1 MIQFAHPLLLWTLP
15 LALLPVLLHRLLRRK
30 EPLPV
35 VEFPAMRLLEK
46 AAQRDRLRQRRL
58 EWLLLAV
65 RVLALAVL
73 IVGFARPYRSMSLP
87 GAAAVT
93 GVRIVCDRPDRL
105 EAALGEW
112 PRTGPNLLVMTGE
125 KLPES
130 ERFGVRYA
138 EIVTGETA
146 VSRSPY
152 FHPALSVFDL
162 PGRGDLS
169 AGSVRRWW
177 KLEPVGR
184 AAVVAWLENGDPFLI
199 EHHGAEGRTIVCAVG
214 LDGGWSELPGT
225 ANFVPMVR
233 ELVRYLESGSASIAA
248 VVPRSARD
256 LTGWLLGVAVGL
268 GLAEMLVGGF
278 AWVKLATVGL
288 LVGLMVHPVFSW
300 VRGESQTGET
310 VVLVDGTESMCWRRL
325 PALPS
330 GRKIEITGRQTDLG
344 GALLALTNQGVGS
357 VVLVSDGQHNRG
369 LSPVWAALV
378 LGRPIR
384 VIKPEPFAPTKD
396 ISVVRAEA
404 PARVWAGERMPVT
417 VDVVAHGVERVTL
430 VVDGVLRTN
439 VSPGR
444 VVLRIAPGNGRH
456 MIRAEAVSGELTLE
470 NNARSVVAEVAACK
484 IRVALVGD
492 ESSWEYRH
500 MRSVLRNDAAVELV
514 RSDADVTLEVGGGAT
529 WKLRGQGKEAFEG
542 YWRDRVRREFG
553 RQRGW
558 REMEMAGEDEM
569 YRLERNDRLLDEL
582 ARLGGAEGGE
592 RGRYDLRDEWW
603 VLSAVEGLL
612 MWSWLRGRNRGE
624 RRPFSV

>member
-1 MIQFAHPLLLWTLP
+1 MIQFAHPLFLWTLP
-15 LALLPVLLHRLLRRK
+15 LALLPVLWHRLFRRK
-30 EPLPV
+30 QPLPV

-46 AAQRDRLRQRRL
+46 AAQRDRRRQRRR

-65 RVLALAVL
+65 RVLTLAALIA
-73 IVGFARPYRSMSLP
+73 GFARPYRGESLP
-87 GAAAVT
+87 GGTAAT
-93 GVRIVCDRPDRL
+93 GVEIVCDRPDRL

-112 PRTGPNLLVMTGE
+112 PRTGPNLLVMTSE
-125 KLPES
+125 RLSES
-130 ERFGVRYA
+130 ERFGIRYG
-138 EIVTGETA
+138 EIVSGETA

-152 FHPALSVFDL
+152 FHPALSVFDR

-169 AGSVRRWW
+169 AATVRRWW

-184 AAVVAWLENGDPFLI
+184 AAVVAWLENGDPFLV

-214 LDGGWSELPGT
+214 LDGGWSDLPGT
-225 ANFVPMVR
+225 ANFVPMAR
-233 ELVRYLESGSASIAA
+233 ELVRYLESGPAGTRA

-256 LTGWLLGVAVGL
+256 FTGWLLGVAVVL

-278 AWVKLATVGL
+278 AWMKWVPVGL
-288 LVGLMVHPVFSW
+288 LVGLIVHPTFSW
-300 VRGESQTGET
+300 VCGESYAGET
-310 VVLVDGTESMCWRRL
+310 VVVIDETESMRWRTL

-344 GALLALTNQGVGS
+344 GALLALTNQAVGS

-369 LSPVWAALV
+369 LSPVWASLA

-384 VIKPEPFAPTKD
+384 VIKPEPLAPAKD

-404 PARVWAGERMPVT
+404 PSRVWAGERMPVT
-417 VDVVAHGVERVTL
+417 VDVVAYGVERVTL
-430 VVDGVLRTN
+430 VVDDVWRTN

-444 VVLRIAPGNGRH
+444 VALRIATGNGQH
-456 MIRAEAVSGELTLE
+456 TIRAEVVSGELTWE
-470 NNARSVVAEVAACK
+470 NNARSVVAEVVSGK
-484 IRVALVGD
+484 VRVALVGD
-492 ESSWEYRH
+492 ELSWEYRH
-500 MRSVLRNDAAVELV
+500 VRSVLRNDPAVELV
-514 RSDADVTLEVGGGAT
+514 KSDAHVVLEVAGGAT

-553 RQRGW
+553 RRQGW
-558 REMEMAGEDEM
+558 RETKVDGEDEM

-582 ARLGGAEGGE
+582 ARLGGEGDEE
-592 RGRYDLRDEWW
+592 RGRYDLRDQWW
-603 VLSAVEGLL
+603 MLAAAVGLL
-612 MWSWLRGRNRGE
+612 MGFWLRGRKTGK